1 MKQLSTFEK
10 ALLDVTLEEYADI
23 SPDQDEET
31 ELSPTFL
38 QKMERL
44 SRRVDQK
51 GNYRPRVIKRRL
63 FLVAAIIVFALAA
76 TAAWVPAI
84 REGLIHFFTQD
95 SGVAYTIHFT
105 KEDVANAP
113 KEIETYYAPSYLP
126 DGYEKI
132 DEIGNSGTNIWI
144 YENSSGNFLEYDQNV
159 IWKDDPTNTDGIP
172 SHMAI
177 NSEGVDVRYLV
188 VNGYE
193 VMAIESLDGGD
204 ANYLWTD
211 YNYLY
216 TINAVPAIDTNEI
229 VKMISSLKP
238 QK

>member
-23 SPDQDEET
+23 SPDQDEEP

-76 TAAWVPAI
+76 TAAAVPTI
-84 REGLIHFFTQD
+84 REGLIRFFTRNT
-95 SGVAYTIHFT
+95 GVAYTIHFQP
-105 KEDVANAP
+105 EDVASAP
-113 KEIETYYAPSYLP
+113 KEIETFLAPSYLP
-126 DGYEKI
+126 
-132 DEIGNSGTNIWI
+132 SGF
-144 YENSSGNFLEYDQNV
+144 EVSGNVSSSSLNLWLYVNTAGDNLEYEQNRLWEDQD
-159 IWKDDPTNTDGIP
+159 IIASEEIPTK
-172 SHMAI
+172 MAI
-177 NSEGVDVRYLV
+177 NSEGVEVRYFV
-188 VNGYE
+188 VDGYE
-193 VMAIESLDGGD
+193 VMAIEAIDQGE
-204 ANYLWTD
+204 AHYLWTD

-216 TINAVPAIDTNEI
+216 SISAVPAIDTNE
-229 VKMISSLKP
+229 MIRIITSLRE
-238 QK
+238 Q

>member
-23 SPDQDEET
+23 SPDQDEEP

-105 KEDVANAP
+105 KEDVASAP
-113 KEIETYYAPSYLP
+113 KEIETYYAPSYVP
-126 DGYEKI
+126 EGYTE
-132 DEIGNSGTNIWI
+132 NSDSGHGVWI
-144 YENSSGNFLEYDQNV
+144 YETMAGDFLEYDQNV
-159 IWKDDPTNTDGIP
+159 IWQDDPSFTDGNPI
-172 SHMAI
+172 HMSI
-177 NSEGVDVRYLV
+177 NSEGMDVRYFV
-188 VNGYE
+188 VDGFE
-193 VMAIESLDGGD
+193 IMVIESKDGGE
-204 ANYLWTD
+204 ANYVWTD

-216 TINAVPAIDTNEI
+216 SISAVPAIDTNEI